1 MYEKIGVI
9 VNRVT
14 DKSLLKL
21 MDFGGVDV
29 LAAIGDDKNLTM
41 FDLTGEN
48 VFNLPENS
56 EIVEGVKTALSA
68 IGVLNK

>member
-1 MYEKIGVI
+1 M
-9 VNRVT
+9 
-14 DKSLLKL
+14 LKL